1 MNGDVQIEIARRMDV
16 VMVPNAAV
24 VSTRDA
30 TAAGMVLGL
39 DEAKIRA
46 AMQASSEMAPMA
58 QPGGESADS
67 PQVAVATPGA
77 APTAGSPEC
86 EALMT
91 KLRQSG
97 FENASAADRE
107 KMNTCRGAAG
117 ANGRQGRAGQGG
129 QGRGGRGGQARRGTP
144 ETRSGVVFVETATG
158 PELRKVTLGLND
170 WDNTEVIRGLEP
182 GEKVVLISVARLQ
195 QQQQEFVNRMR
206 ERAGGPIPGG
216 GGGSGGR
223 GR

>member
-1 MNGDVQIEIARRMDV
+1 
-16 VMVPNAAV
+16 
-24 VSTRDA
+24 
-30 TAAGMVLGL
+30 MVLGL

-58 QPGGESADS
+58 QPGTAADDG
-67 PQVAVATPGA
+67 PQVAAAPGA

-91 KLRQSG
+91 KLRESG

-117 ANGRQGRAGQGG
+117 VNGRQGRAGG
-129 QGRGGRGGQARRGTP
+129 GRGGRGGQARRGTP

-170 WDNTEVIRGLEP
+170 WDNTEVVRGLEP

-195 QQQQEFVNRMR
+195 QQQQDFVNRMR

-216 GGGSGGR
+216 GGGPGGR

>member
-1 MNGDVQIEIARRMDV
+1 
-16 VMVPNAAV
+16 
-24 VSTRDA
+24 
-30 TAAGMVLGL
+30 
-39 DEAKIRA
+39 
-46 AMQASSEMAPMA
+46 
-58 QPGGESADS
+58 
-67 PQVAVATPGA
+67 
-77 APTAGSPEC
+77 
-86 EALMT
+86 
-91 KLRQSG
+91 
-97 FENASAADRE
+97 
-107 KMNTCRGAAG
+107 MNTCRGAAG